1 MKNRSSH
8 FIIIFA
14 SYYSYQNASHFIK
27 TKSMKTIQKSLP
39 LFLSLIVATFLL
51 FSQSVNSQTKAKA
64 WPVPD
69 KDKALKSTQKLTDAA
84 VIANG
89 KDLWAKHCK
98 SCHGAKGLG
107 DGPKG
112 ASLKT
117 SPGDFSTAA
126 FQASTDG
133 EIFFRLN
140 KGRVEMPAYEK
151 KIPEANDRWSL
162 VAYMRTFKK

>member
-1 MKNRSSH
+1 MKISVLFVSLLV
-8 FIIIFA
+8 A
-14 SYYSYQNASHFIK
+14 SMF
-27 TKSMKTIQKSLP
+27 
-39 LFLSLIVATFLL
+39 LFN
-51 FSQSVNSQTKAKA
+51 QSVVAQAKGKP

-69 KDKALKSTQKLTDAA
+69 KDKAVKPTSKLTDAA

-98 SCHGAKGLG
+98 SCHGPKGLG

-117 SPGDFSTAA
+117 FPGDFSTAA

-133 EIFFRLN
+133 ELLYRMD
-140 KGRVEMPAYEK
+140 KGRDEMPAYEK
-151 KIPEANDRWSL
+151 KIPDAGDRWAL

>member
-1 MKNRSSH
+1 MKTTQKAMTLLVT
-8 FIIIFA
+8 IIIAVVFVIGNTV
-14 SYYSYQNASHFIK
+14 NA
-27 TKSMKTIQKSLP
+27 QQ
-39 LFLSLIVATFLL
+39 A
-51 FSQSVNSQTKAKA
+51 KAKA

-69 KDKALKSTQKLTDAA
+69 KNKTMKAA
-84 VIANG
+84 VNLKDATVISTG
-89 KDLWAKHCK
+89 KDLWAKNCK

-117 SPGDFSTAA
+117 FPGDFSSAA

-133 EIFFRLN
+133 ELFFRTN
-140 KGRVEMPAYEK
+140 TGRDEMPAYEK
-151 KIPEANDRWSL
+151 KIPDANDRWAL